1 MLRGA
6 LALFLCVVFSVLHAE
21 DGLELLQQMSDAMNS
36 RNYSGTFVYRHKDK
50 VETMRI
56 VRGHTAEGVS
66 ERLITVSG
74 KPREIIRN
82 NNIVTCVWP
91 EKRTVIIEQAGPGS
105 NFPGL
110 VPEDLSR
117 LSQNYSI
124 SVQADSQR
132 IAGRNCLVIDVQ
144 PRDEYR
150 YGYRLWIDKK
160 TSLLVRS
167 DLLVE
172 NSEPVEQ
179 VMFTELSI
187 HERAPLE
194 ALKPEF
200 STEGFER
207 HEIENTQE
215 SADTGADRWRM
226 ESLPPGFILQTRKH
240 RLKKAGNA
248 TVEQLIYSD
257 GMASVSVFIEP
268 RQNEEMLHGLK
279 RRGALNVYGKAFKD
293 FQITVVGEVPG
304 RTVEL
309 IAESVALKD

>member
-6 LALFLCVVFSVLHAE
+6 LALSLCTVFGVLHAE
-21 DGLELLQQMSDAMNS
+21 DGLERLQQMSDAMNT

-56 VRGHTAEGVS
+56 VRGHTAEGIS

-91 EKRTVIIEQAGPGS
+91 EKRTVIVEQAGPGS

-110 VPEDLSR
+110 VPEDLTR
-117 LSQNYSI
+117 LSQNYNI
-124 SVQADSQR
+124 SVQAETQR
-132 IAGRNCLVIDVQ
+132 IAGRNCLVVDVQ
-144 PRDEYR
+144 PKDEYR

-167 DLLVE
+167 DLLIE

-187 HERAPLE
+187 HDKVPTE

-207 HEIENTQE
+207 REIENTQGSSDSE
-215 SADTGADRWRM
+215 TDRWRM
-226 ESLPPGFILQTRKH
+226 ERLPPGFILQTRKH
-240 RLKKAGNA
+240 RLNKAGNA

-257 GMASVSVFIEP
+257 GMATVSVFIEP
-268 RQNEEMLHGLK
+268 RQSEKMLHGLK
-279 RRGALNVYGKAFKD
+279 RRGALNVYGKAFNG
-293 FQITVVGEVPG
+293 FQVTVVGEVPG
-304 RTVEL
+304 KTVESM
-309 IAESVALKD
+309 AESVTLKD